1 MSSTS
6 KGSPSNRR
14 ASLACINSDPGGM
27 KTRSKST
34 PRTFRNER
42 RRTSLSPHRG
52 TLALGQNHTK
62 SPAKKLEF
70 GSPPDPTGKLL
81 NTPSKNHGLQKDQ
94 SIGIGLLAIVAR
106 TVGYMFFF
114 MLSVVYPIIT
124 VFMSRRAV
132 QFMIVN
138 GSSLKGK
145 ASLFLFGVVFCINC
159 VRNGLNG
166 IQAETKFAR

>member
-6 KGSPSNRR
+6 KGPSSTRR
-14 ASLACINSDPGGM
+14 ALACINSDPGGM

-106 TVGYMFFF
+106 TVGCMFFF
-114 MLSVVYPIIT
+114 VLSVVYPIIT
-124 VFMSRRAV
+124 FFMSRRAI

-145 ASLFLFGVVFCINC
+145 ASLFLFCAVFGINC